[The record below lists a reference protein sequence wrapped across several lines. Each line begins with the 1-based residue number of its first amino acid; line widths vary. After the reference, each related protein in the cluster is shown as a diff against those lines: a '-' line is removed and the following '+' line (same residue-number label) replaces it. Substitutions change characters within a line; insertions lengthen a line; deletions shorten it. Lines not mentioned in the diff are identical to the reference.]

1 MINIHEKY
9 VHLNCAKKPETKNA
23 RKEMILHY
31 VLVACVTV
39 Q

>member
-1 MINIHEKY
+1 
-9 VHLNCAKKPETKNA
+9 
-23 RKEMILHY
+23 MILHY